1 MTEQGQ
7 GVAQPPYPREPNV
20 HSGGK
25 QEPGSGIEK
34 PPYADRQ
41 TTGPGEDK
49 DALLRERGGV
59 PSHETGPRDIS
70 QAEREGVSDTDM
82 APTGPHGVGAT
93 TTTSGQD
100 QSHGKSEDAR
110 REDRINAGLSDVG
123 NKATPGSPVTS
134 SGDQGG

>member
-25 QEPGSGIEK
+25 QEPGSDRET
-34 PPYADRQ
+34 PPYSDRQ

-49 DALLRERGGV
+49 EALLQERGGV

-70 QAEREGVSDTDM
+70 EAEREGMSDTEM
-82 APTGPHGVGAT
+82 EPSGPHRVGEV
-93 TTTSGQD
+93 TTTSGEEL
-100 QSHGKSEDAR
+100 SRGKSEDAR
-110 REDRINAGLSDVG
+110 RKDRLDSGLSDVG
-123 NKATPGSPVTS
+123 SKATPGSPVTS